1 MGTLAIP
8 PSPASPRRPLRGWGA
23 RFSLLSRSLSSA
35 RQAFLQTWTGAEPQE
50 NPGAT
55 QAQGQGSDLSY
66 WDDEEAVKRE
76 KEDDI
81 RHQLGLGKQDSDRL
95 MEEWRRIYA
104 QGQ

>member
-23 RFSLLSRSLSSA
+23 HFSLLFKSLSSA
-35 RQAFLQTWTGAEPQE
+35 RLAFVQTWRGEQTPE
-50 NPGAT
+50 NPDPT
-55 QAQGQGSDLSY
+55 QAPSQGSDLSY

-76 KEDDI
+76 REDDI
-81 RHQLGLGKQDSDRL
+81 RHQLGLGKQDSERL